1 VVGAGV
7 EGLCDDWVTVGVAD
21 GVALGGTEPCEPGS
35 PESEQAAREPASTI
49 AGKHQLTNRDHF
61 RIGQVWHGRGASA
74 K

>member
-1 VVGAGV
+1 MD
-7 EGLCDDWVTVGVAD
+7 GLCDDAVTVGVAD
-21 GVALGGTEPCEPGS
+21 EGGVVGTEPCELGP

-49 AGKHQLTNRDHF
+49 AGKHQLTNRNHF